1 MCPALAG
8 RSSATAP
15 PGKPL
20 SAIFVPG
27 AETDILHIITE
38 INVYVQMARSVMNG
52 SAVKGVVTDDNQG
65 LIWLG
70 IKEDFSEEVTFC
82 RDLKDGPK

>member
-1 MCPALAG
+1 MKTL
-8 RSSATAP
+8 
-15 PGKPL
+15 L
-20 SAIFVPG
+20 SETFVPG
-27 AETDILHIITE
+27 AETDILHVITE
-38 INVYVQMARSVMNG
+38 INVYIQMVRSVING
-52 SAVKGVVTDDNQG
+52 SALKGAVTDDNQG